1 MAHHWETTIL
11 SHSALVAR
19 VAAEM
24 PRFVSRPEL
33 TADQALTLLGCID
46 RCSIAMATLQLHA
59 AEEEAP
65 AEIQTAAETLFFAWR
80 ALADEAQASL
90 ERLCRPPPGRRPF
103 LRSEP
108 EDVGGPADAWEQ
120 IAASSH

>member
-1 MAHHWETTIL
+1 MAHHWQTTIL

-33 TADQALTLLGCID
+33 TADQALTLLGCLD

-59 AEEEAP
+59 AEDEAP

-90 ERLCRPPPGRRPF
+90 DRLCRPPGRRPL
-103 LRSEP
+103 LRIEP
-108 EDVGGPADAWEQ
+108 QDVDDPSDAWEP
-120 IAASSH
+120 IAASGH